1 MQSISLKDLKRI
13 RILRKILGPF
23 WLSNLNLFL
32 AFVMLLSVSF
42 ASQVIGDSII
52 SKLQKLKAG
61 TLKLFREIALIR
73 DMDMV
78 LITRSEL
85 EKLRSYLKGEVC
97 VHPIIV
103 KRLGDENFVVAGIPQ
118 LLVLISPSGAKALLE
133 KVGVPEGIRDQ
144 VKGDVILLGNKFPL
158 RSLGKHKGSVIRL
171 PLTET
176 PLDNIALKVVP
187 DTYLNAQEVYTYAL
201 VIPSSDKIF
210 RRMRANL
217 QLMNLKLIDLNQV
230 RDALERANRTW
241 ASTLSLLSLNLNL
254 LLLVIAVLLSQLLA
268 SARTDE
274 LKYLSIMGGEALG
287 IFNIG
292 IDIFRVFIA
301 SVSLS
306 IPISYIALSYI
317 SHSLNFPNL
326 EIPSKWIIYVLGTWL
341 ALTGISILVTVR
353 GIRE

>member
-1 MQSISLKDLKRI
+1 MQSRSPRDLRRI
-13 RILRKILGPF
+13 RALRKILGPF

-32 AFVMLLSVSF
+32 AFVILLSVSF
-42 ASQVIGDSII
+42 ASQVIGGSII
-52 SKLQKLKAG
+52 SKLQELKAG

-85 EKLRSYLKGEVC
+85 EKLRSYLRGKVS
-97 VHPIIV
+97 VYPIIV
-103 KRLGDENFVVAGIPQ
+103 KRLGDENFIVAGIPQ
-118 LLVLISPSGAKALLE
+118 LLVFISPSGARSLLE
-133 KVGVPEGIRDQ
+133 KVGIPEEIREQ
-144 VKGDVILLGNKFPL
+144 VKEDVILLGNKLSL
-158 RSLGKHKGSVIRL
+158 RSLGEHGETVIRL

-187 DTYLNAQEVYTYAL
+187 ETYLNAQEVYTYAL
-201 VIPSSDKIF
+201 VIPSSGEILS
-210 RRMRANL
+210 RMRANL

-241 ASTLSLLSLNLNL
+241 TSTLSLLSLNLNM

-326 EIPSKWIIYVLGTWL
+326 GIPNKWIIYVLGTWL
-341 ALTGISILVTVR
+341 SLTGISILVSVR